1 MFDFPS
7 CGKTLE
13 NGLMIFVQLDEYITA
28 DGAAREKLTMLSVT
42 AIRQALWSSG
52 DKREKFLSHQAFTK

>member
-1 MFDFPS
+1 
-7 CGKTLE
+7 
-13 NGLMIFVQLDEYITA
+13 MIFVQLDEYITA
-28 DGAAREKLTMLSVT
+28 DDAAREKLTMFSVT